1 MCVDISNC
9 LVCNVPIN
17 QTRQLAMNLEDRI
30 LIAFAISVFGGA
42 LALAVVATVQVIASV
57 IG

>member
-1 MCVDISNC
+1 
-9 LVCNVPIN
+9 
-17 QTRQLAMNLEDRI
+17 MNLEDRI

-42 LALAVVATVQVIASV
+42 LALAVAAAVEVITAI

>member
-1 MCVDISNC
+1 
-9 LVCNVPIN
+9 
-17 QTRQLAMNLEDRI
+17 MNLEDRI

-42 LALAVVATVQVIASV
+42 LALAVVAAAEVIASV